1 MKQKNKSSVLKTI
14 AILILTILICAVLYI
29 AIPFLVYGGDNTIE
43 AIKKAQKQAETLR
56 ERLTISPEI
65 NRYYEQARKQAL
77 EQIREFRRRRKQ
89 EIEAYNQMLK
99 KQYGIDTGL
108 SSGISPVS
116 TQMNHYLMAD
126 ERIYIFM
133 SSSVPMVTWNNY
145 AEDIDKIRDPNIVM
159 VLRGCIGGCQRIRP
173 TLEFIQKIIVP
184 GGFSSVDTS
193 RDGWEEELRT
203 RARRIQIWIDPL
215 LFRYYGVEEVPC
227 IVYAKDVHPLDDLS
241 EGLKENLEN
250 KPQYFKVYGDWSLSY
265 MLKKLYEQSN
275 AGNIKKIIKVLDKS
289 WYSSQ

>member
-1 MKQKNKSSVLKTI
+1 VKQKNKSSVLKTI

-29 AIPFLVYGGDNTIE
+29 TIPFLVYGGDNTIE

-56 ERLTISPEI
+56 GRLTISPEI

-215 LFRYYGVEEVPC
+215 LFKYYGVEEVPC
-227 IVYAKDVHPLDDLS
+227 IVYAKDVHLLDDLS

-250 KPQYFKVYGDWSLSY
+250 KPQYFKVYGDWRLSY
-265 MLKKLYEQSN
+265 MLKKLYEQSK
-275 AGNIKKIIKVLDKS
+275 ARNIKKIIKALNKS